1 MLCHIVGINTC
12 QYCKIF
18 QLIAED
24 SYRSLY
30 ITTEIY
36 NSGVINIARWSSDV
50 SESDLSQ
57 VSNLQGHFETQINHI
72 SNNRLCGVQDVFSA
86 CIYIR

>member
-12 QYCKIF
+12 QYGKIF
-18 QLIAED
+18 QSIAED

-36 NSGVINIARWSSDV
+36 NSGVINIARWSSDAA
-50 SESDLSQ
+50 ESDLSQ
-57 VSNLQGHFETQINHI
+57 VLNLQGHFETQIYHI
-72 SNNRLCGVQDVFSA
+72 SNKTDYEEFRMFF
-86 CIYIR
+86 